1 MNVNVFGGLFG
12 IFRGGGIVLALRKG
26 NAVAGFMVGGV
37 AVTAICGAV
46 YGLAMGIGIDFDTA
60 IKDAIKVP
68 AVLLMSLFLSIPVFF
83 LAYRLLGREE
93 SLGQVAVAALACILS
108 CSLILGVAAPV
119 VFLYG
124 VASGFAPELLYVHI
138 AIVDVA
144 LLLGIFILG
153 NLVYQ
158 AFITDRQRLVVPNVV
173 GVIMMVLVAVVSVNF
188 FSPFLHPSPTFSEGT
203 DRLLDSLGV
212 GVNQKVENALRTAS
226 LSDRMQYH
234 YRLSLPSEGTERD
247 FTVVRAGENYQV
259 TIRRLV
265 RPGQPNLTDRRVW
278 LVDGKAYAD
287 FSGQATEI
295 SRSEV
300 AEFVDDALPA
310 RAFALKQAAE
320 VSYRARLEDA
330 DGRRYY
336 VARGATKDWQV
347 AVFWDARTREVARL
361 EVSDKTAPAL
371 VGTRVTDIQ
380 TSTLTSASLQ
390 TSLVRAMEDIKNPS
404 DPRFREAWET
414 QVVIASLERPDTASF
429 DYINSN
435 EFFALRYPRNWK
447 QQPWDAGHRSV
458 AFEECA
464 ESRCGHMNVAVSSL
478 ERNKRLDDMLIE
490 LRNQLTSQTRN
501 RDVTVRVETLRGTQ
515 VGVIE
520 HTYDYFEGGRLL
532 STRRVQYWYPGRI
545 SRYSLTGEA
554 PASDFESYRALFGSA
569 AQSFEYLR

>member
-12 IFRGGGIVLALRKG
+12 IFRGGGIVQALRERD
-26 NAVAGFMVGGV
+26 AVAGFMIGGV

-46 YGLAMGIGIDFDTA
+46 YGLAMGIGIDVDTA

-93 SLGQVAVAALACILS
+93 SLGQVAVVALACVLS

-138 AIVDVA
+138 ALVDVA

-188 FSPFLHPSPTFSEGT
+188 FAPFLQPSPTFSEGT

-226 LSDRMQYH
+226 LSDRMEYH

-247 FTVVRAGENYQV
+247 FTVIRAGENYQI

-278 LVDGKAYAD
+278 LVDGKAYSD

-295 SRSEV
+295 SRSDV
-300 AEFVDDALPA
+300 AEFVDDALPV

-336 VARGATKDWQV
+336 VARGTTKDWQV
-347 AVFWDARTREVARL
+347 AVFLDARTREVTRL
-361 EVSDKTAPAL
+361 EVSDRTAPAL

-390 TSLVRAMEDIKNPS
+390 SSLVRAMEDIKNPS

-414 QVVIASLERPDTASF
+414 QVVIASLERPDSATF

-464 ESRCGHMNVAVSSL
+464 ESRCGHMNVEVSGM

-501 RDVTVRVETLRGTQ
+501 RDVTVRVETLWGNQ

-532 STRRVQYWYPGRI
+532 STRQVQYWHLGRI

-554 PASDFESYRALFGSA
+554 PASDFEKYRAVFGSA